1 MFCICVLCR
10 YGDRTP
16 RSFLAKGLAMMWMLT
31 GAVLFNLLTS
41 YLSTG
46 LTVLTVQDNFKLYG
60 MEVGNTDQNFE

>member
-1 MFCICVLCR
+1 
-10 YGDRTP
+10 
-16 RSFLAKGLAMMWMLT
+16 MMWMLT

-60 MEVGNTDQNFE
+60 MEVGNTDRNFS